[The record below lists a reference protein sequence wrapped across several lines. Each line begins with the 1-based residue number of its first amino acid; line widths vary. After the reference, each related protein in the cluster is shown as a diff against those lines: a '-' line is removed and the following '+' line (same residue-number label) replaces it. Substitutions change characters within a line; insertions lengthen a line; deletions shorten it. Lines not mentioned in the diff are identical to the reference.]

1 MMGHASEIISIDI
14 YTDSKKIATD
24 CLTELEP
31 FIETVKPE
39 SKEANLMTVVEN
51 DIVQM
56 NDFIQKM
63 LEKIE

>member
-1 MMGHASEIISIDI
+1 MHQKLYLLI
-14 YTDSKKIATD
+14 YIQIVKKIATD

-63 LEKIE
+63 LEKD